1 MNNLVGRVI
10 RAIAV
15 ALLFLAQVPVL
26 AQIPVP
32 DYWSGLVTLRTTDSS
47 GAPTYFA
54 PIHASVLPDGRVA
67 LMGYSKPSLLTVG
80 SGTPVAGV
88 FTPSPWSEI
97 PPPDAVIVP
106 RGNNAFDVEHYE
118 DARYIVRDSLFCSG
132 HSLLPDGRLLTVGGT
147 RYLIDKQNAIT
158 YLLGLP
164 YSILFDGTTW
174 RRGANHTGTAQ
185 LNYPYRWYSTA
196 TRLASGR
203 VLATS
208 GYDLAE
214 AVYNPTGQIIP
225 GTQLRNRSV
234 ESYDP
239 GAEAWTELSSHAA
252 SPPEIFNYDYS
263 HVFQLPFDAE
273 AGKDVLVLGNP
284 GIPVLFSPTAEP
296 RWSVRAGSPRPGAG
310 GDSGHGVSS
319 ALLPIRLADGE
330 WGYANGSVLLA
341 GGRHDT
347 DYEHGV
353 DVYDPRTNAWLP
365 RTELGVRRHHPM
377 TILLPDA
384 RLLVLAGHDDVSP
397 ENPEVRHAQLVD
409 TANGRAV
416 YRGTGEAPERRGYHA
431 VSVLLPDGRVLVAG
445 GRDGGTDSPEQE
457 KPTLRYYYPWYFA
470 YQAYRLRIT
479 AAPAAISYGAAF
491 TVDYTA
497 HLPPPYSSV
506 VTEAA
511 LIGLGS
517 MTHSFDAN
525 QRHVQLAVQAG
536 AASVVVTA
544 PPDGKAAPPGHYMLV
559 LLDQYRIPSEA
570 RIVKLE

>member
-1 MNNLVGRVI
+1 MNLVHGGIMI
-10 RAIAV
+10 RAT
-15 ALLFLAQVPVL
+15 LLGLLTL
-26 AQIPVP
+26 AQIPAVAQTP
-32 DYWSGLVTLRTTDSS
+32 IWDYWSGQVTLRTTDSS
-47 GAPTYFA
+47 GAQTYFA
-54 PIHASVLPDGRVA
+54 PIHATVLPDGRVA
-67 LMGYSKPSLLTVG
+67 LMGYSKPDPLTVG

-88 FTPSPWSEI
+88 FTPSPWSQI
-97 PPPDAVIVP
+97 PPPVSVSVP
-106 RGNNAFDVEHYE
+106 RGNNALDVEYYE
-118 DARYIVRDSLFCSG
+118 DGRYVVRDSLFCSG

-147 RYLIDKQNAIT
+147 RYVIDKQSAIT

-164 YSILFDGTTW
+164 YSVVFDGTAW
-174 RRGANHTGTAQ
+174 RRGPDHTGRAQ
-185 LNYPYRWYSTA
+185 LDYPYRWYSTA

-214 AVYNPTGQIIP
+214 AIYGGQIIP
-225 GTQLRNRSV
+225 GSQLRNRSV

-239 GAEAWTELSSHAA
+239 ITDTWTVLSSHAA

-263 HVFQLPFDAE
+263 HVFQLPFDVE
-273 AGKDVLVLGNP
+273 TEKDVLVLGNP
-284 GIPVLFSPTAEP
+284 GVPVLFSPTDEP
-296 RWSVRAGSPRPGAG
+296 RWTVRTGSPRPGAG
-310 GDSGHGVSS
+310 GDSGHGASS

-330 WGYANGSVLLA
+330 WGYSNGSVLLA

-353 DVYDPRTNAWLP
+353 DVYDPRANAWLQ
-365 RTELGVRRHHPM
+365 RSELGVRRHHPM
-377 TILLPDA
+377 TVLLPDA
-384 RLLVLAGHDDVSP
+384 RLLVLAGHDDADP
-397 ENPEVRHAQLVD
+397 ENPEVRHVQLID
-409 TANGRAV
+409 TLKGRAV
-416 YRGTGEAPERRGYHA
+416 YRGVAEIAERRGYHA

-470 YQAYRLRIT
+470 YWNYRPRIA
-479 AAPAAISYGAAF
+479 AAPAVISYGATF
-491 TVDYTA
+491 TVEYT
-497 HLPPPYSSV
+497 SSFP

-511 LIGLGS
+511 LVGLGA

-525 QRHVQLAVQAG
+525 QRHIQLAVQVG
-536 AASVVVTA
+536 SGSVIVTG
-544 PPDGKAAPPGHYMLV
+544 PPDDKVAPPGHYMLV